1 MCGDGDDMEQLLGV
15 FDVKWGTCEV
25 DAVCSLFL
33 DGVYVG
39 VLLYWGVI
47 FLRLGVA
54 KAVGNSYFCIGY
66 LFHLIE
72 V

>member
-1 MCGDGDDMEQLLGV
+1 MWRWRRYVTAVGCC
-15 FDVKWGTCEV
+15 WCEMGNV
-25 DAVCSLFL
+25 RSGCSLQFVL

-47 FLRLGVA
+47 FPRLGIA
-54 KAVGNSYFCIGY
+54 KAVGKSYFCIGY